1 MSQDYNN
8 AKIYKITNDFNDDVY
23 VGSTCDTLV
32 KRFSKHKGDSRD
44 SNKQNR
50 PFYKLI
56 NEIGFERFRI
66 QLVEDYPCED
76 KYQLRQREGHF
87 IRQIGTLNKKIAGRP
102 DKEYKKDH
110 YEQNKER
117 ILDYHKTYY
126 EQNKERI
133 LEYQKKYAVENQE
146 ILNEK
151 KKIYYEA
158 NKESFSE
165 KSKQNITCECGAVV
179 RIYKLCRHKQT
190 NKHNKLMNLKVS
202 Q

>member
-87 IRQIGTLNKKIAGRP
+87 IRQIGTLNKRIEGRTR
-102 DKEYKKDH
+102 KEYYQDNK
-110 YEQNKER
+110 EQFQEYFESNKER
-117 ILDYHKTYY
+117 I
-126 EQNKERI
+126 KEKD
-133 LEYQKKYAVENQE
+133 KK
-146 ILNEK
+146 
-151 KKIYYEA
+151 YYEA
-158 NKESFSE
+158 NKEQIQVYRNE
-165 KSKQNITCECGAVV
+165 VIICDCGCETV
-179 RIYKLCRHKQT
+179 RNHISRHKQT
-190 NKHNKLMNLKVS
+190 KKHNQLMNLKVS